1 MAVNKVLA
9 ASCLLACSVI
19 GQVQAADAFT
29 VKDIRIEGLQRVT
42 LGAALLNL
50 PIRVGDK
57 LDNNASANAVKRL
70 YSSGNFDDIK
80 MLRDGDVLVVQVKER
95 PTISQIEFE
104 GNKDIKED
112 QLKQTLESS
121 GIRVGD
127 ALDRTML
134 RSLEKSLEDF
144 YYGVGKY
151 SAKVQAIATPLPR
164 NRVNLK
170 FKFIEGVSAKIQQ
183 INIVGNTKFPEE
195 LLIAQLSLRDDVPW
209 WNFMADQKYQKQKLE
224 ADIETLRS
232 YYMNRGYAR
241 FKMNSTQVSMTPD
254 RKGLYVTLN
263 IHEGEQYTINNID
276 LKGNLEGG
284 RPEFAAR

>member
-1 MAVNKVLA
+1 MALKKVLT
-9 ASCLLACSVI
+9 ASCLLACCVM
-19 GQVQAADAFT
+19 GQAQAADSFT

-50 PIRVGDK
+50 PVRVGDT
-57 LDNNASANAVKRL
+57 LDSNSSANAVKRL
-70 YSSGNFDDIK
+70 YSSGNFDDVK
-80 MLRDGDVLVVQVKER
+80 LLRDGDVLVVQVKER
-95 PTISQIEFE
+95 PTISQIEFD

-121 GIRVGD
+121 GVRVGE

-134 RSLEKSLEDF
+134 RNLEKSLEDF

-151 SAKVQAIATPLPR
+151 SAKVQAVVTPLPR

-183 INIVGNTKFPEE
+183 INIVGNSKFPEE
-195 LLIAQLSLRDDVPW
+195 KLIAQLSLRDDVPW

-241 FKMNSTQVSMTPD
+241 FKVNSTQVSMTPD
-254 RKGLYVTLN
+254 RKGL
-263 IHEGEQYTINNID
+263 IS
-276 LKGNLEGG
+276 
-284 RPEFAAR
+284 

>member
-1 MAVNKVLA
+1 
-9 ASCLLACSVI
+9 
-19 GQVQAADAFT
+19 
-29 VKDIRIEGLQRVT
+29 
-42 LGAALLNL
+42 
-50 PIRVGDK
+50 VGDK
-57 LDNNASANAVKRL
+57 LDSNASANAVKRL

-276 LKGNLEGG
+276 LKGNL
-284 RPEFAAR
+284 RRM